1 MAITSDIQGRI
12 VAAARQLIE
21 EKWASEGNPSL
32 LEKRFIEIEDE
43 ACEIADAL
51 AQEVIRLAAAR
62 QAEAVSKKDEVRCPG
77 CRRVAKPREA
87 EPRSLQT
94 RRGEVA
100 WEEPCY
106 YCDRCRKSFFPS
118 VPSVG
123 N

>member
-1 MAITSDIQGRI
+1 MAITSELQGRI

-21 EKWASEGNPSL
+21 EKWASEGNRSL
-32 LEKRFIEIEDE
+32 LEKRFLEIEDE
-43 ACEIADAL
+43 ACEVADAL
-51 AQEVIRLAAAR
+51 AREVILLATAR
-62 QAEAVSKKDEVRCPG
+62 QAEVVSKEGAVCCPS

-87 EPRSLQT
+87 ERRKVQT

-100 WEEPCY
+100 WEEPHY

-123 N
+123 D